1 MVTSTLFFNAKQIVT
16 NSSGKLYEID
26 LIEDASLFIENGKV
40 AWVGKNS
47 NAPAADK
54 TIDCTNKV
62 IIPGFVDS
70 HTHLIF
76 GGDRSDEFAAR
87 MAGESYTAGGI
98 NFTVEKTRSA
108 SDQELRVNAS
118 SLIAEMHSTGTTSF
132 EIKSGYGLTLQDE
145 IRLLKLAKEFTQD
158 VTLMA
163 AHVVPKEYIDNR
175 RGYIELIIK
184 EMLPAAQGIA
194 KFVDV
199 FCETGAF
206 SVEEAREILLSAKDL
221 GFECKVHSNQLS
233 RSESVQLARDLGA
246 VSVDHVT
253 YFNDKDLE
261 NLRESGIVATLLP
274 ATEFSTNSPYPDAKK
289 LIDAGVTLAIATNCN
304 PGSSFTTSMP
314 FCIAI
319 AVREM
324 NFNIEQALWAA
335 TRGGALA
342 LGNKA
347 GGNLAVGANADFAI
361 LDAPSYVHLAYRPG
375 VNLVY
380 ATYKNGEV
388 VFSKGGK

>member
-1 MVTSTLFFNAKQIVT
+1 MGSKLFVNAKQIVT
-16 NSSGKLYEID
+16 NSSGLPYDLDVLED
-26 LIEDASLFIENGKV
+26 TSLLIENQQIVWIGDQTQ
-40 AWVGKNS
+40 
-47 NAPAADK
+47 APKADEV
-54 TIDCTNKV
+54 IDCAGKV

-87 MAGESYTAGGI
+87 MAGQTYTAGGI
-98 NFTVEKTRSA
+98 NFTVEKTRSS
-108 SDQELRVNAS
+108 SDEELRKNAA
-118 SLIAEMHSTGTTSF
+118 SLIAEMYSTGTTSF

-145 IRLLKLAKEFTQD
+145 IRSLKIAKEFTDD

-163 AHVVPKEYIDNR
+163 AHVVPKEFANSRSEYVK
-175 RGYIELIIK
+175 LIIDQI
-184 EMLPAAQGIA
+184 LPAAKGIA
-194 KFVDV
+194 MFVDV

-206 SVEEAREILLSAKDL
+206 TLDESSEILNAAKSL
-221 GFECKVHSNQLS
+221 GYVCKIHANQLS
-233 RSESVQLARDLGA
+233 RSESIDLATKLNA
-246 VSVDHVT
+246 ISVDHVT
-253 YFNDKDLE
+253 YFN
-261 NLRESGIVATLLP
+261 ESDIKKLKNSGMVATLLP

-289 LIDAGVTLAIATNCN
+289 LIDGGVITAIATNCN

-314 FCIAI
+314 FCIAV

-324 NFNIEQALWAA
+324 NFSIEQALWAA
-335 TRGGALA
+335 TKGGALA
-342 LGNKA
+342 LGDETRGKLVV
-347 GGNLAVGANADFAI
+347 GGRADFAI

-375 VNLVY
+375 VNLVE